1 LAGEQTDGFRKGGG
15 GGVVEGFHI
24 G

>member
-24 G
+24 V